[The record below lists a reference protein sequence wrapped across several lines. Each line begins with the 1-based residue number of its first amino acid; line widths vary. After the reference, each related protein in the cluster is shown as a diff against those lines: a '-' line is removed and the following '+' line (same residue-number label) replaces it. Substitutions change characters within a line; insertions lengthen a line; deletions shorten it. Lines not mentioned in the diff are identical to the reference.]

1 MNATKK
7 LLVIEAAR
15 RAGIKIQL
23 LGQDGVYLQEG
34 SNVRLRKMRDDLEAQ
49 DIKFLRLQ
57 LGNYAVEG
65 FAQFVEMGTEP
76 AWFPKKEAPKP
87 KAAATPKAKTEGG
100 TAFKDGEKAKG
111 STKKTGQ
118 IGPSLFD
125 QTVSLEDKTPI
136 DKLLA

>member
-87 KAAATPKAKTEGG
+87 KPPAEPKKAKVEGQ
-100 TAFKDGEKAKG
+100 TAFKDGDAKKQAK
-111 STKKTGQ
+111 SKKVHEDQG
-118 IGPSLFD
+118 SLF
-125 QTVSLEDKTPI
+125 
-136 DKLLA
+136 